1 MPPLP
6 VPPVWAI
13 VISIL
18 VVFFGGAGGIVWMI
32 RKEIRES
39 RLQPGL
45 EEAQRLEAQR
55 TAEEIAGMLRE
66 SQKEAMAEMRQLLAT
81 SRAESAAA
89 QEEAHKARTES
100 RLLRTKVEELEAARE
115 RDRDTHAKAWARVE
129 RLITE
134 LTAAGVEMPAWWV
147 ATG

>member
-13 VISIL
+13 VLSIL
-18 VVFFGGAGGIVWMI
+18 FLLFGGTYGIVWMI
-32 RKEIRES
+32 RKEIRDS

-66 SQKEAMAEMRQLLAT
+66 SQKEAMAEMRQLLAA
-81 SRAESAAA
+81 SREESSAA
-89 QEEAHKARTES
+89 QVEAHKARTES
-100 RLLRTKVEELEAARE
+100 RLLRTKVEELERSRE
-115 RDRDTHAKAWARVE
+115 LDRDTHAKAWARVE
-129 RLITE
+129 RLISE
-134 LTAAGVEMPAWWV
+134 LTAAGVEIPAWW
-147 ATG
+147 AAGA